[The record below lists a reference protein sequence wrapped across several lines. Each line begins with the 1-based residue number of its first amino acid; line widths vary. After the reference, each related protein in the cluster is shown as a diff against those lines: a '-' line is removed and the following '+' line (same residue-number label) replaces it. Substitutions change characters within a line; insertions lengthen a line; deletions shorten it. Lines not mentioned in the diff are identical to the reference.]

1 MSPQDA
7 LPTRSHLTGFSLVE
21 LMIVLVIIAVLA
33 SIAIPGFQDQ
43 VARSHVMGGLSELRA
58 LTTAYEDFSLRGI
71 DSFDLNDLGLEQS
84 GTTATTARCELS
96 LIVPD
101 PDTGDGSLSCL
112 LQGSPQIDGF
122 ELRLD
127 REGSQGRWVCYSDLP
142 ERFRPTGC
150 VSDGT

>member
-1 MSPQDA
+1 MSSKDA
-7 LPTRSHLTGFSLVE
+7 IPTRPHLIGFSLVE

-43 VARSHVMGGLSELRA
+43 VAGSHVMGGLSELRA
-58 LTTAYEDFSLRGI
+58 LTTAYEDFSLRGVEN
-71 DSFDLNDLGLEQS
+71 FDLNDLGLEES
-84 GTTATTARCELS
+84 GTTATTTRCDLS
-96 LIVPD
+96 LTVPD
-101 PDTGDGSLSCL
+101 LETGDGSLSCL
-112 LQGSPQIDGF
+112 LQGSPRINGF

-150 VSDGT
+150 LSNGN

>member
-1 MSPQDA
+1 MSPIETVSA
-7 LPTRSHLTGFSLVE
+7 RPHTMGFSLVE

-71 DSFDLNDLGLEQS
+71 ETFDLNDLGLES
-84 GTTATTARCELS
+84 TEATASTTRCEIS
-96 LIVPD
+96 LITPD
-101 PDTGDGSLSCL
+101 SDTGDGALSCV
-112 LQGSPQIDGF
+112 LQGSSRIDGF

-127 REGSQGRWVCYSDLP
+127 REGSQGRWICRSSLP
-142 ERFRPTGC
+142 ERFRPEGC
-150 VSDGT
+150 LSNGT

>member
-7 LPTRSHLTGFSLVE
+7 IPTRAHLIGFSLVE

-58 LTTAYEDFSLRGI
+58 LTTAYEDFSLRGVET
-71 DSFDLNDLGLEQS
+71 FDLNDLGLEES
-84 GTTATTARCELS
+84 GTTAATTRCDLS
-96 LIVPD
+96 LTVPD
-101 PDTGDGSLSCL
+101 LETGDGSLSCL
-112 LQGSPQIDGF
+112 LQGSPRINGF

-150 VSDGT
+150 LSNGN